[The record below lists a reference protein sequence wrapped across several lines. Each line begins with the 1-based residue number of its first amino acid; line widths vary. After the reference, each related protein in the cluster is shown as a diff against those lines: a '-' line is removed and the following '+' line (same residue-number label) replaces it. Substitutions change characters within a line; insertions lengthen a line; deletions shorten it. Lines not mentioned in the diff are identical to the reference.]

1 MNTTEGAAVGAQVD
15 RPVGR
20 QRHVIG
26 ARPTCGGP
34 VEWHARGGGVGGG
47 DYTLCGVS
55 VDGDEFAPVPGNN
68 RITCREC
75 RSVWLAS
82 RLVRAVDFAA

>member
-1 MNTTEGAAVGAQVD
+1 MSGNAAGGSPVE
-15 RPVGR
+15 RRVGR
-20 QRHVIG
+20 QRHVVG

-34 VEWHARGGGVGGG
+34 VEWHARGGGAGGG

-55 VDGDEFAPVPGNN
+55 VDGDQFALVEGNN

-75 RSVWLAS
+75 RATWLAA
-82 RLVRAVDFAA
+82 RMVQAVDFAA